1 MHRIP
6 VGRPALVGNEKA
18 YVMECMDST
27 WISGGGG
34 KFIDQFE
41 SLFASFCGSKHA
53 VSCANGTAALHLA
66 LLVYGVGPG
75 DEIIVPALTFVATA
89 NAVRHCGASPVFV
102 DSDPG
107 TWTIDPA
114 LIEQAITPRTRGV
127 IAVHLFGHS
136 ADMDAIMDVA
146 RRHDLFVIEDAAEA
160 HGASYKGRPVGSLGD
175 IAAFS
180 FYANKIIA
188 TGEGGAV
195 VTDDA
200 SVAEKVRQLA
210 GHGMDP
216 NRRYWFPVVGYNY
229 RMSHIAA
236 AIGVGQLEMAEWH
249 IGQRRMVAALY
260 LRRLT
265 SVEEIVLPVEMPW
278 ATSVYWMFSVILS
291 NKLAV
296 HRDDVIL
303 QLADQGIETR
313 PMFPAIHTLPPY
325 RDATRS
331 SLPVA
336 EHLANRG
343 ITLPTWAGMTEDE
356 VEFVASTLISALA
369 CGG

>member
-1 MHRIP
+1 MPMIP
-6 VGRPALVGNEKA
+6 VGRPALVGNEKI

-53 VSCANGTAALHLA
+53 VACANGTAALHLA
-66 LLVYGVGPG
+66 LLVFGVGLG
-75 DEIIVPALTFVATA
+75 DEIIVPSLTFVATA
-89 NAVRHCGASPVFV
+89 NAVRHCGANPVFV

-107 TWTIDPA
+107 TWTINPA
-114 LIEQAITPRTRGV
+114 LIEQAITPRTKGV

-136 ADMDAIMDVA
+136 ADMDAITEVA

-175 IAAFS
+175 IATFS

-195 VTDDA
+195 VTEDA

-210 GHGMDP
+210 GHGMDL

-249 IGQRRMVAALY
+249 VEQRRMVASLY
-260 LRRLT
+260 LRRLS
-265 SVEEIVLPVEMPW
+265 SVTGILLPIEKPW
-278 ATSVYWMFSVILS
+278 ARNVYWMFSIILADD
-291 NKLAV
+291 LAID
-296 HRDDVIL
+296 RDDLIM

-325 RDATRS
+325 QTAGS
-331 SLPVA
+331 HFLPVA
-336 EHLANRG
+336 ERLAKRG
-343 ITLPTWAGMTEDE
+343 ITLPSWAGLTVAE
-356 VEFVASTLISALA
+356 VDFISTTLISAISR
-369 CGG
+369 